1 MRAGAIA
8 LARSAWDTS
17 RMSSDDT
24 PVRTPMQAFAAGLR
38 SAAFSVFAAVLFGT
52 YIGIGALA
60 HDFGFGVV
68 WVMLSTLLIWAGPAQ
83 VILISSLGAG
93 TAPIEAAVAV
103 GLSGVRLMP
112 MVVSLLPVVRT
123 PRTTFAD
130 LMLPTHYT
138 SVSMWVESMRLAPQL
153 PRPERIPFVNGIG
166 TAYCSTAIIATA
178 GGFYLAAKL
187 PALFTAGLLFLTP
200 IAFLVSTARNARALV
215 DRLALVFGLVIG
227 PILAYAAVGL
237 DIMWAGIAGGTL
249 AYLVHR
255 LAGRRA

>member
-1 MRAGAIA
+1 
-8 LARSAWDTS
+8 
-17 RMSSDDT
+17 
-24 PVRTPMQAFAAGLR
+24 
-38 SAAFSVFAAVLFGT
+38 
-52 YIGIGALA
+52 
-60 HDFGFGVV
+60 
-68 WVMLSTLLIWAGPAQ
+68 
-83 VILISSLGAG
+83 
-93 TAPIEAAVAV
+93 
-103 GLSGVRLMP
+103 
-112 MVVSLLPVVRT
+112 
-123 PRTTFAD
+123 
-130 LMLPTHYT
+130 
-138 SVSMWVESMRLAPQL
+138 MWVESMRLAPQL